1 MIVYAG
7 GALRSMFVVLLK
19 VLFFLFVKLLFS
31 VLLEFVNQSF
41 ERCRKMRIIIQFRGR
56 RRIMIVLAAACW
68 SSGLSL
74 SLTFLR
80 PVVRKWSYQFVYNEY
95 VIWLWCSR
103 TRVDVGLTVEILL
116 CSVTRISLFKFN
128 SVVKSLVS
136 DFYPYT
142 KCSCRRFLRRYRH
155 ANFIREH

>member
-1 MIVYAG
+1 MIVNAG
-7 GALRSMFVVLLK
+7 GALRSMSVVVLK

-80 PVVRKWSYQFVYNEY
+80 PVVRKWSFQFVYNEY

-116 CSVTRISLFKFN
+116 CSCYEKIAVQIQFCSEVIS
-128 SVVKSLVS
+128 
-136 DFYPYT
+136 
-142 KCSCRRFLRRYRH
+142 
-155 ANFIREH
+155 

>member
-1 MIVYAG
+1 MIVNAG

-116 CSVTRISLFKFN
+116 CSFYEDIAVQIQFCSEVIS
-128 SVVKSLVS
+128 
-136 DFYPYT
+136 
-142 KCSCRRFLRRYRH
+142 
-155 ANFIREH
+155 

>member
-1 MIVYAG
+1 MIVNAG
-7 GALRSMFVVLLK
+7 GGLRSMFVVVLK

-41 ERCRKMRIIIQFRGR
+41 ERRRKMRIITQFRGR

-80 PVVRKWSYQFVYNEY
+80 PVVRKWSYQPVC
-95 VIWLWCSR
+95 VQ
-103 TRVDVGLTVEILL
+103 RV
-116 CSVTRISLFKFN
+116 CN
-128 SVVKSLVS
+128 MAVV
-136 DFYPYT
+136 
-142 KCSCRRFLRRYRH
+142 
-155 ANFIREH
+155 

>member
-1 MIVYAG
+1 MIVNAG
-7 GALRSMFVVLLK
+7 GALRSMFVAVLK

-56 RRIMIVLAAACW
+56 RRIMIVHAAACW

-80 PVVRKWSYQFVYNEY
+80 PVVRKWSFQFVYNEY

-116 CSVTRISLFKFN
+116 CSCYEKIAVQIQFCTEVIS
-128 SVVKSLVS
+128 
-136 DFYPYT
+136 
-142 KCSCRRFLRRYRH
+142 
-155 ANFIREH
+155 

>member
-1 MIVYAG
+1 MIVNAG
-7 GALRSMFVVLLK
+7 GALRSMFVVVLK

-56 RRIMIVLAAACW
+56 RRIMIVHAAACW

-116 CSVTRISLFKFN
+116 CSCYEDIAVQIQFCSDVIS
-128 SVVKSLVS
+128 
-136 DFYPYT
+136 
-142 KCSCRRFLRRYRH
+142 
-155 ANFIREH
+155 